1 MEVIE
6 LIKECLPSVLSIVAL
21 IVAFI
26 RGKTKTFKSVEE
38 IKAIADKKYAAYVEK
53 QCKKNKIQNVSV
65 ETTKTE
71 E

>member
-6 LIKECLPSVLSIVAL
+6 LVKECLPSALSIIAIV
-21 IVAFI
+21 VAFI
-26 RGKTKTFKSVEE
+26 RGKVKTPKSVEQ
-38 IKAIADKKYAAYVEK
+38 IKAEADKRYIAYVEK

-65 ETTKTE
+65 ETTDE